1 MYIDKDG
8 LTRSLSAPE
17 IVSAAQVSDS
27 SDQASAGNSPGFAP
41 ISPDTPA
48 WGPPSGETPDSPGF
62 APISPDTPSWGP
74 PRGDNSN

>member
-41 ISPDTPA
+41 ISRIVY
-48 WGPPSGETPDSPGF
+48 SGLNGEQFSACF
-62 APISPDTPSWGP
+62 LL
-74 PRGDNSN
+74 N